1 MECLHSYYRCNVA
14 DQLRGYRGAQRHD
27 KHGVDR
33 VPGTPALFKLRSDL
47 NNVELTGFLGAQRTK
62 FLVKR
67 LVEQSRS
74 AAEKAT
80 NQVYYL

>member
-1 MECLHSYYRCNVA
+1 MPVVEHRVFTITYCENIYIKRHRVA
-14 DQLRGYRGAQRHD
+14 
-27 KHGVDR
+27 
-33 VPGTPALFKLRSDL
+33 